1 MNKLKGSSCTSML
14 IGKNDGLVTHK
25 KTKKKPKTHYCVK
38 IKNK

>member
-25 KTKKKPKTHYCVK
+25 KTKKKT
-38 IKNK
+38 KNTLLCENKK